1 MRLPPPQITHARI
14 RAVAEAGR
22 AWQSAHRRPTRL
34 HQWTSKRAT
43 AQQIR
48 HGFFSSKSNKR
59 NPPHA
64 LPVAIVIG
72 SLLIWTLYPS
82 GALQEFQPP
91 PTQQVG
97 NEDLSTAKDP
107 KGEDTKENQAVESQE
122 QGAWHNFT
130 TSFQNFSV
138 ITDEEWRTVSDK
150 LMDFLL
156 PEWSK
161 LIPGY
166 IRKLQRELSMAPGS
180 LADEIWQDA
189 HDPEL
194 NPEIRYPAT
203 VRVSG
208 ELCDEEKE
216 FLARRKK
223 TTAMALAKYLGLEES
238 DVHVDDVP
246 TIAMCGSGGGL
257 RALVAGTG
265 SMIAT
270 EEDGLFDC
278 ITYTSGVSGSC
289 WLQALY
295 HSSFAQGSL
304 SRVLDHLKA
313 RLGVHIAYP
322 PVAFSDLAS
331 APTNKY
337 ILSGLVEK
345 LRGDPNA
352 SFGLVDVYGLL
363 LAARLLVP
371 KGELGIDPRDFKLSN
386 QRQNIK
392 YGQHPLPIYTAVRHE
407 IPNAE
412 IASGGGSGI
421 PERAKEEAAKE
432 AWFQWFELTPYEFF
446 CEEFAAGIPT
456 WAIGR
461 KFKNGKDQP
470 PEEGFH
476 LPEARMPLLLG
487 IWGSAFCA
495 TLSHYYREIRPLA
508 QSLTGFGTID
518 QMISGHNDDLSKVHP
533 IDPAMIPNFTYGM
546 GSELPR
552 TTPTSVH
559 ENEYL
564 QLMDAGMSN
573 NLPVYPLLRP
583 GRNVDIV
590 IAFDASADVKTDN
603 WLSVADGYARQRGVK
618 GWPVGV
624 GWPRVGESDTQ
635 VAKELSEAEANSA
648 KEAESRLTEAKAD
661 QAARRLEAGVK
672 ENDVEG
678 THKFEKGEETS
689 GELGYCTV
697 WVGST
702 QERSAEPPPPSKA
715 LDDTTH
721 FQLME
726 PHAGIAIVYL
736 PFLKNDK
743 VADVDPGTSE
753 YMSTWN
759 FVYTPEEIDKAVAL
773 ARANYDEGREQIRRT
788 VRAVYERKKKM
799 RLEREAGEKAE
810 RRRRNVQLGIDGK
823 LGEGDH
829 FS

>member
-1 MRLPPPQITHARI
+1 MRFPPRQVTYAQI
-14 RAVAEAGR
+14 RAVADVGR
-22 AWQSAHRRPTRL
+22 AWQSARRRPTRL
-34 HQWTSKRAT
+34 HQWTPAHH

-48 HGFFSSKSNKR
+48 HGSFSSKSKKR
-59 NPPHA
+59 NAQYASPA
-64 LPVAIVIG
+64 AIVIG
-72 SLLIWTLYPS
+72 ALLIWTLYPS
-82 GALQEFQPP
+82 GAFQELQAKT
-91 PTQQVG
+91 TQQVRT
-97 NEDLSTAKDP
+97 EDTLPAEDP
-107 KGEDTKENQAVESQE
+107 KGEDAKGSQAVESQAK
-122 QGAWHNFT
+122 GAWYNFT
-130 TSFQNFSV
+130 TSFQSFSI

-180 LADEIWQDA
+180 LADEIWQEA

-203 VRVSG
+203 VRVSN

-223 TTAMALAKYLGLEES
+223 TTAMALAKYLGIDEK
-238 DVHVDDVP
+238 DVHEDDVP

-322 PVAFSDLAS
+322 PIAFSDLAT

-337 ILSGLVEK
+337 LLSGLVEK
-345 LRGDPNA
+345 LRGDPDA
-352 SFGLVDVYGLL
+352 DFGLVDVYGLL

-371 KGELGIDPRDFKLSN
+371 KGELGVDPRDFKLSN

-407 IPNAE
+407 IPNAK
-412 IASGGGSGI
+412 ISSGGGSGVLS
-421 PERAKEEAAKE
+421 EKAKEEAAKE

-446 CEEFAAGIPT
+446 CEEFTAGIPT
-456 WAIGR
+456 WALGR
-461 KFKNGKDQP
+461 KFKDGKDQP
-470 PEEGFH
+470 PEDGFH

-495 TLSHYYREIRPLA
+495 TLSHYYREVRPLV

-518 QMISGHNDDLSKVHP
+518 QMISGRNEDLSKVHP

-546 GSELPR
+546 GDKLPR

-583 GRNVDIV
+583 GRNVEIV

-603 WLSVADGYARQRGVK
+603 WLSVADGYARQRGIK

-624 GWPRVGESDTQ
+624 GWPKVGQSDTQ
-635 VAKELSEAEANSA
+635 VAKELSEAAANSA
-648 KEAESRLTEAKAD
+648 NEAERRLTQAKAD

-672 ENDVEG
+672 DDDVEG

-726 PHAGIAIVYL
+726 PHAGMAIIYL

-743 VADVDPGTSE
+743 VKGVDPGTSE

-759 FVYTPEEIDKAVAL
+759 FVYTPEEIDNAVAL
-773 ARANYDEGREQIRRT
+773 ARANYDEGREQVKRT
-788 VRAVYERKKKM
+788 VRAVYERKKRT
-799 RLEREAGEKAE
+799 RLEREEAE
-810 RRRRNVQLGIDGK
+810 RKRRNVRLGLDGK

>member
-1 MRLPPPQITHARI
+1 M
-14 RAVAEAGR
+14 
-22 AWQSAHRRPTRL
+22 
-34 HQWTSKRAT
+34 
-43 AQQIR
+43 
-48 HGFFSSKSNKR
+48 
-59 NPPHA
+59 
-64 LPVAIVIG
+64 PVAIVIG
-72 SLLIWTLYPS
+72 GLLIWTLYPS
-82 GALQEFQPP
+82 GAFQELQAKPTQLVENENPP
-91 PTQQVG
+91 PAGDSKDEDGKKSQV
-97 NEDLSTAKDP
+97 L
-107 KGEDTKENQAVESQE
+107 ESQN

-130 TSFQNFSV
+130 TSFQNFSIV
-138 ITDEEWRTVSDK
+138 TDEEWRTISDK
-150 LMDFLL
+150 LIDFLL

-166 IRKLQRELSMAPGS
+166 IRKLQHELSMAPGS
-180 LADEIWQDA
+180 LADEIWREA

-203 VRVSG
+203 VRVSD

-216 FLARRKK
+216 FLSRRKK
-223 TTAMALAKYLGLEES
+223 TTAMALAKYLGIDEK
-238 DVHVDDVP
+238 DVHEDDVP

-322 PVAFSDLAS
+322 PVAFSDLAT

-337 ILSGLVEK
+337 ILSGMVEK

-352 SFGLVDVYGLL
+352 NFGLVDVYGLL

-371 KGELGIDPRDFKLSN
+371 KGELGVDPRDFKLSN

-412 IASGGGSGI
+412 IASGGGSGV
-421 PERAKEEAAKE
+421 PSEKAKEEAARE

-456 WAIGR
+456 WALGR
-461 KFKNGKDQP
+461 KFKDGKDLP
-470 PEEGFH
+470 PEDGFH

-495 TLSHYYREIRPLA
+495 TLSHYYREVRPLV
-508 QSLTGFGTID
+508 QGLTGFGTID
-518 QMISGHNDDLSKVHP
+518 QMIYGHNEDLSKVHP
-533 IDPAMIPNFTYGM
+533 IDPAMLPNFTYGM
-546 GSELPR
+546 GDKLPR

-583 GRNVDIV
+583 GRNVEIV
-590 IAFDASADVKTDN
+590 IAFDASADVRTDN
-603 WLSVADGYARQRGVK
+603 WLSVADGYARQRGIK

-624 GWPRVGESDTQ
+624 GWPKVGESDTQ
-635 VAKELSEAEANSA
+635 VAKELSEATAKSA
-648 KEAESRLTEAKAD
+648 KEAERRLTEAKVD
-661 QAARRLEAGVK
+661 QAARRLEAGIK
-672 ENDVEG
+672 EDDVEG

-726 PHAGIAIVYL
+726 PHAGMAIIYL

-743 VADVDPGTSE
+743 VEGVDPGISE

-773 ARANYDEGREQIRRT
+773 AKANYDEGKEQIRRT
-788 VRAVYERKKKM
+788 VRAVYERKKKI
-799 RLEREAGEKAE
+799 RLERAGNEKAE
-810 RRRRNVQLGIDGK
+810 RKRRNVRLGIDGK